1 MRLYTDLAA
10 WFPLLTAPADY
21 AAEAARYEALALAAC
36 PTATTLLELGS
47 GGGNNASHLKRR
59 FTCTLTDLSPQMLEV
74 SRALNPE
81 CEHLEG
87 DMRSLRLG
95 RRFDVVFVHDAVSYL
110 TCQADLR
117 ACIRTAAEHVR
128 DGGVVVLAPDCTAE
142 SLAPPGIHSG
152 GHDAPDGR
160 GLRYLEW
167 SHRPERGHTR
177 YDVDFV
183 VILRHQ
189 DGTSEVVSERH
200 TCGVFTE
207 ATWLRLLDE
216 EGLDA
221 TLHRGDPDDDDA
233 PQDVFVGV
241 RRA

>member
-1 MRLYTDLAA
+1 MRLYSDLAS

-36 PTATTLLELGS
+36 PTAATLLELGS

-81 CEHLEG
+81 CEHLQG
-87 DMRSLRLG
+87 DMRSLHLG

-110 TCQADLR
+110 TGEADLR

-128 DGGVVVLAPDCTAE
+128 NGGVVVLAPDCTAE
-142 SLAPPGIHSG
+142 SLAPGIHAG
-152 GHDAPDGR
+152 GHDARDGR

-167 SHRPERGHTR
+167 SHPPEPGRTA

-183 VILRHQ
+183 VILRHG
-189 DGTSEVVSERH
+189 DGTREVVSERH
-200 TCGVFTE
+200 RCGIFPE

-221 TLHRGDPDDDDA
+221 TLHHGDPGDEDL